1 MRLVWGGNKVAW
13 GCKVEGLGADCR
25 MRRRGFHSIKSKG
38 LVDWRAAGPVRNE
51 RLLRRECRCRRVG
64 RVSSWEDLDVLGL

>member
-1 MRLVWGGNKVAW
+1 
-13 GCKVEGLGADCR
+13 
-25 MRRRGFHSIKSKG
+25 MRRRGFHSIKSNG

-64 RVSSWEDLDVLGL
+64 RASSGEDLDVLGLRGEDVVKRGMWEYLLVLDA